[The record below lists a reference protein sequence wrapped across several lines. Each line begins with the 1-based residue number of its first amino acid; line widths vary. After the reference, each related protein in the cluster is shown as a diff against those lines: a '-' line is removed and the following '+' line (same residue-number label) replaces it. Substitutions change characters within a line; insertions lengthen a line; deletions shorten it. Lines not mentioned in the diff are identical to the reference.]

1 MTDVAKQ
8 LGRCQDITAKFGMV
22 FQDWA
27 QLAPVKK
34 SAG

>member
-22 FQDWA
+22 FQKGA

>member
-1 MTDVAKQ
+1 MTDVAKHHS
-8 LGRCQDITAKFGMV
+8 RSQDITANVGMV
-22 FQDWA
+22 FQKRA

>member
-8 LGRCQDITAKFGMV
+8 LGRSRDITAKCGMV
-22 FQDWA
+22 FQKGA